1 MEGKPIY
8 YGDYKT
14 TPHHVRSVKPPILL
28 SEKVRPSTKGNKYD
42 NTSEEIKSKQSK
54 LTDKF
59 ISLFWLCPP
68 TDSKSELY
76 YSFCYGLLIQR

>member
-8 YGDYKT
+8 YGDCKT
-14 TPHHVRSVKPPILL
+14 APQQVRSIKPPILL
-28 SEKVRPSTKGNKYD
+28 FEKVRPSTKGTKYND
-42 NTSEEIKSKQSK
+42 ALEEIKCEQSK

-59 ISLFWLCPP
+59 ITLFWFCPP

-76 YSFCYGLLIQR
+76 YNFCNGLLIQR